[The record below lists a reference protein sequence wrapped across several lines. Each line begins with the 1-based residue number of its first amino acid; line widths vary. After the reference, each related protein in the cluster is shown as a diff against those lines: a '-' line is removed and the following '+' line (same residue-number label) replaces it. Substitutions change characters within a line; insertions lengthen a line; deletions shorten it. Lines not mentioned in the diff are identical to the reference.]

1 VRNGSPGESKQA
13 VEQNADSARPW
24 MPKPFLD
31 YDVEIR
37 QMICSTDEIV
47 KPGGAGGFAE
57 SGGPVPYTG

>member
-1 VRNGSPGESKQA
+1 
-13 VEQNADSARPW
+13 
-24 MPKPFLD
+24 MPKQFLD